1 MFIVQCSVA
10 ATKCSGE
17 RPIPTPSSWRIPPLE
32 DTIQSVVEDL
42 LDGQYNNPVRVIGFN
57 PAERTSRDVT
67 NEVAQELRQCCAE
80 QSREPPEFLDE
91 FLSRC
96 ESEGIRSQA

>member
-1 MFIVQCSVA
+1 
-10 ATKCSGE
+10 
-17 RPIPTPSSWRIPPLE
+17 
-32 DTIQSVVEDL
+32 
-42 LDGQYNNPVRVIGFN
+42 
-57 PAERTSRDVT
+57 
-67 NEVAQELRQCCAE
+67 VAQELRQCCAE